1 MNCKNGTQECP
12 AKELSNRS
20 ASKSTKRTTNVI
32 DAWSASQ
39 LSNENEELLAPS
51 AMETILK
58 VLCFHSI
65 LKSVFVFDS

>member
-12 AKELSNRS
+12 AKELSYRS

-39 LSNENEELLAPS
+39 LSNEN
-51 AMETILK
+51 
-58 VLCFHSI
+58 
-65 LKSVFVFDS
+65 